1 MGVGLRVGDL
11 TPKKE
16 EFVPYYKRF
25 EEAFPYYLSIGMTA
39 EQYWDDDVELCK
51 FYRKKAMIDLDREN
65 QSLWL
70 QGMYIYEAL
79 LRVSPAFNALSKKK
93 PEPYMEKP
101 YEFKGVEKN
110 KEKAADQQEKK
121 LNENYD
127 KLTAWMRSVNNNF
140 LNGKE
145 VKQDGRDG

>member
-25 EEAFPYYLSIGMTA
+25 EEAFPYYLSIGMTP
-39 EQYWDDDVELCK
+39 EQYWDGDVELCK
-51 FYRKKAMIDLDREN
+51 FYRKKAKIDLDREN

-70 QGMYIYEAL
+70 QGMYIYETL
-79 LRVSPAFNALSKKK
+79 LRVAPAFNALSKKK
-93 PEPYMEKP
+93 PEKYMEKP
-101 YEFKGVEKN
+101 YEFNTDHQEEKP
-110 KEKAADQQEKK
+110 ADQQEKK

-127 KLTAWMRSVNNNF
+127 KLTAWMRSVNKNF
-140 LNGKE
+140 LNRKE
-145 VKQDGRDG
+145 VANDGGNG

>member
-25 EEAFPYYLSIGMTA
+25 EEAFPYYLSIGMTP

-51 FYRKKAMIDLDREN
+51 FYRQKAKIDLDREN

-70 QGMYIYEAL
+70 QGMYIYETL

-93 PEPYMEKP
+93 PEKYMEKP
-101 YEFKGVEKN
+101 YEFNTGTKQEEKP
-110 KEKAADQQEKK
+110 ADQQEKK

-127 KLTAWMRSVNNNF
+127 KLTAWMKSVNKNY
-140 LNGKE
+140 LNRKE
-145 VKQDGRDG
+145 VAKDGRNG

>member
-25 EEAFPYYLSIGMTA
+25 EEAFPYYLSIGMTP

-51 FYRKKAMIDLDREN
+51 FYREKAKIDLDREN

-70 QGMYIYEAL
+70 QGMYIYETL
-79 LRVSPAFNALSKKK
+79 LRVA
-93 PEPYMEKP
+93 KP
-101 YEFKGVEKN
+101 YEFNTTHQEEKP
-110 KEKAADQQEKK
+110 ADQQEKK

-127 KLTAWMRSVNNNF
+127 KLTAWMRAVNNNF